1 MRILSTLIAIW
12 LIIGV
17 IAAFQRDYFA
27 NMNTDAECGEI
38 GTVLVTV
45 AVGPLNYVGA
55 NPKVDCE
62 TPQPSE

>member
-17 IAAFQRDYFA
+17 IAAFQRDYFS

-38 GTVLVTV
+38 GTILVTV

-62 TPQPSE
+62 APEPSE

>member
-27 NMNTDAECGEI
+27 NMNNDTECGEI
-38 GTVLVTV
+38 GTILVTV
-45 AVGPLNYVGA
+45 AVGPINYVGA